1 MITTQVFTCS
11 LAKGTADALNRE
23 SGRIYTAT
31 LVEHYR
37 VYRHTG
43 HWVSP
48 RGDQRLSDCV
58 TGKTILHA
66 HSRDAAQEAFAKA
79 CKTAKSC
86 SKIGLNSHYP
96 HRIKHWRTTIWKSTG
111 IRMREEALL
120 LALARGHDPGRAAR
134 SPARP
139 ALGRLP

>member
-1 MITTQVFTCS
+1 MITTQVFACRLSKT
-11 LAKGTADALNRE
+11 TADGLNRE

-48 RGDQRLSDCV
+48 RGDQRLSDGV

-66 HSRDAAQEAFAKA
+66 HSRDAAQEAFARA
-79 CKTAKSC
+79 CKTVKSC
-86 SKIGLNSHYP
+86 KKIGLNSHYP
-96 HRIKHWRTTIWKSTG
+96 HRRKLWRTTIWKSSG
-111 IRMREEALL
+111 IRKEGNVLL
-120 LALARGHDPGRAAR
+120 L
-134 SPARP
+134 
-139 ALGRLP
+139 